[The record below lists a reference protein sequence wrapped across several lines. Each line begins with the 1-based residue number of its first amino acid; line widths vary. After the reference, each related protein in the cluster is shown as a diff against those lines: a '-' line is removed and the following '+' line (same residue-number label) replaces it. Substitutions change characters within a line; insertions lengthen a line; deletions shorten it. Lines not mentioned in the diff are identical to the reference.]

1 MSVRPGRS
9 AKSRACAASS
19 AGGVAINTWPTRA
32 APSPSFKPH
41 RRFGSSRW
49 CWSSG
54 STVQT
59 VVPSAASQLGPA
71 RRADSSRSLRPGRT
85 AAMRRA
91 VRMSCRRVLL
101 RAAISS
107 WRRQGRVYQLPKILC
122 GSGQL
127 NSLMRL
133 LSRFGPSLTSD
144 SSYARQRR
152 IKELMAKCRE
162 LDLYRKCVRASY
174 QNAAGFSLTSKALP
188 SRRFLPQA

>member
-1 MSVRPGRS
+1 MSVGPGRS

-127 NSLMRL
+127 NCAYATPKQVRTVANLRLFLCSAKADQGADGEVQRIGSLSQMR
-133 LSRFGPSLTSD
+133 
-144 SSYARQRR
+144 SS
-152 IKELMAKCRE
+152 
-162 LDLYRKCVRASY
+162 
-174 QNAAGFSLTSKALP
+174 
-188 SRRFLPQA
+188 FLPKRCRLFTD